1 MFCSRCG
8 ATVAEGATHCPAC
21 GQPTAGMAVIPP
33 GGSPAVPVS
42 GAAAAPYGA
51 YATTP
56 AMNYAGFWLRFVA
69 YLIDVVVIW
78 IVFMPIY
85 LILAAA
91 LGLNMGSI
99 AQNPDAAA
107 LGSAMGLF
115 LGIEFLAIVGVWLYY
130 ALLESSGWQGTIGK
144 KVLGL
149 RVTDLNGD
157 KITFGRAT
165 GRFFGKIISSF
176 ILMIGYIMA
185 GFTEKKQAL
194 HDMLAGCLVLKKV

>member
-21 GQPTAGMAVIPP
+21 GQPTAGMATIPSA
-33 GGSPAVPVS
+33 GSPAVAVS
-42 GAAAAPYGA
+42 GSAPYAG
-51 YATTP
+51 YATSAP
-56 AMNYAGFWLRFVA
+56 ISYAGFWLRFVA

-78 IVFMPIY
+78 IVFLPIY

-107 LGSAMGLF
+107 LGSTVGIL
-115 LGIEFLAIVGVWLYY
+115 LGVEFLAVAGVWIYY
-130 ALLESSGWQGTIGK
+130 ALMESSGWQATIGK

-157 KITFGRAT
+157 KITFGRAS
-165 GRFFGKIISSF
+165 GRFFGKLISSM
-176 ILMIGYIMA
+176 ILMIGYLMA

-194 HDMLAGCLVLKKV
+194 HDMLASCLVLKKA